1 MRIPF
6 VALAFALLL
15 SLAFAQDFSA
25 YFSPTSSAM
34 AFNVLNLTYQGH
46 YGNYTVSIGVF
57 PPPSSVRVSGAEA
70 SGMALANEI
79 GWLQHERAFE
89 TSCDPSKLPMY
100 SWSSSYCNDS
110 GQWTDCAQTP
120 ECIAPL
126 PPPQPAG
133 ILDNIIPA
141 VGGAAKEMGQQ
152 AYDSNAPQAPSLG
165 LATAAQ
171 RKAAGEAAAQPPS
184 QQQITLEQ
192 LLPLLGAFIAVII
205 AAYLLI
211 HQRQVQLEVD
221 PQTERLL
228 ENETRSGI
236 LEELES
242 ADKIP
247 TDLSV
252 KLGKSKATIVEH
264 LDTLLQAGFVEKLA
278 TPGKKFVFYRLTR
291 KGKQALLR
299 RAG

>member
-1 MRIPF
+1 MKSLF
-6 VALAFALLL
+6 VALAFALMV
-15 SLAFAQDFSA
+15 SLASAQQFSA
-25 YFSPTSSAM
+25 YFSENSSAM
-34 AFNVLNLTYQGH
+34 AFSVLDLTYAGR
-46 YGNYTVSIGVF
+46 YGNYTVSVGVF

-70 SGMALANEI
+70 SQMALANEI
-79 GWLQHERAFE
+79 GWLINQRALE
-89 TSCDPSKLPMY
+89 TACDPGKLLIA
-100 SWSSSYCNDS
+100 SWGSSYCDNT
-110 GQWTDCAQTP
+110 GQWVDCAQ
-120 ECIAPL
+120 APACVAPS

-133 ILDNIIPA
+133 ILDIIPTA
-141 VGGAAKEMGQQ
+141 GSAAKEMSQG
-152 AYDSNAPQAPSLG
+152 AYDSNAPNAPLLG
-165 LATAAQ
+165 VAADAQ
-171 RKAAGEAAAQPPS
+171 RKAAPEATAQAS
-184 QQQITLEQ
+184 ATQQITLGQ

-211 HQRQVQLEVD
+211 HQRQVQFELD

-228 ENETRSGI
+228 ENETRAGI
-236 LEELES
+236 MEELES
-242 ADKIP
+242 SDKIP

-264 LDTLLQAGFVEKLA
+264 LDALLEAGFVEKLA